1 MPVRLSSHSDINSQ
15 RLPMSIYLRAQIDK
29 SILRGYW
36 WIDGAP
42 QNQYRM
48 LARRVHDVATVE
60 SKFDELK

>member
-1 MPVRLSSHSDINSQ
+1 
-15 RLPMSIYLRAQIDK
+15 MSIYLRAQIDK